1 MLRDTDMV
9 VDILAVVR
17 RVRHQVV
24 AAAVRIRSRLRETVT
39 AMDTVSAAVRH
50 QIVRRIVHQK
60 VKDISPLVATA
71 AHLEEATITTVVTN
85 PVAEAAAIVPET
97 PAVTG
102 QVAEAIMEVE
112 AVVIAP
118 VIPAVTN
125 QVAEAITVVEAAA
138 IAPAILVETSQV
150 AETIPVAAADIVP
163 AVTNPVV
170 ETILVAAAAIVPAVP
185 AVTNPVA
192 EAIPVAAAAIV
203 PAALAVTNPADII
216 PVAEVAIVPVVPVMD
231 LVAVLVDILVA
242 AIALAVPVMVP
253 VMVPVTVPV
262 TVPDIPATLL
272 HARCVPT
279 TRTTIITRARLGRI
293 TTIRLTSSYTTSSEW
308 L

>member
-1 MLRDTDMV
+1 MV

-50 QIVRRIVHQK
+50 QIVRRTVHQK
-60 VKDISPLVATA
+60 VKDISPRVATV
-71 AHLEEATITTVVTN
+71 AHLAEATITTVVTN
-85 PVAEAAAIVPET
+85 PAAEAAVIVPATPAVINPVAEIIPVAEAAVIVPAT
-97 PAVTG
+97 
-102 QVAEAIMEVE
+102 
-112 AVVIAP
+112 
-118 VIPAVTN
+118 
-125 QVAEAITVVEAAA
+125 
-138 IAPAILVETSQV
+138 
-150 AETIPVAAADIVP
+150 P

-170 ETILVAAAAIVPAVP
+170 EAITAAEAAVIVPA
-185 AVTNPVA
+185 
-192 EAIPVAAAAIV
+192 I
-203 PAALAVTNPADII
+203 LADILVVEII
-216 PVAEVAIVPVVPVMD
+216 PVAEVAIVLVAPVMD

-242 AIALAVPVMVP
+242 AIVLAVPVMVL
-253 VMVPVTVPV
+253 VTVL
-262 TVPDIPATLL
+262 DIPATLL

>member
-9 VDILAVVR
+9 VDILAVAR

-24 AAAVRIRSRLRETVT
+24 AAAVRIRSRLRETAT

-60 VKDISPLVATA
+60 VKDISPRVATA

-85 PVAEAAAIVPET
+85 PAAEAAAIVLET
-97 PAVTG
+97 PAATG
-102 QVAEAIMEVE
+102 QVAEAITEVE
-112 AVVIAP
+112 AAVIAP
-118 VIPAVTN
+118 AIPAVTN
-125 QVAEAITVVEAAA
+125 QVAEAITEVEAAVF
-138 IAPAILVETSQV
+138 APAIPAVTSQV

-163 AVTNPVV
+163 A
-170 ETILVAAAAIVPAVP
+170 AP
-185 AVTNPVA
+185 AVTNPV
-192 EAIPVAAAAIV
+192 EETIPVAAAAIV
-203 PAALAVTNPADII
+203 QAAPAVTNPADII
-216 PVAEVAIVPVVPVMD
+216 PVVEVAIVQVAPVMD

-242 AIALAVPVMVP
+242 AIALAVPVTVP
-253 VMVPVTVPV
+253 VMVPVTVL
-262 TVPDIPATLL
+262 DIPATLH

-279 TRTTIITRARLGRI
+279 TRTTITTRARLGRI

>member
-9 VDILAVVR
+9 VDILAVAR

-60 VKDISPLVATA
+60 IKGISPRVATA
-71 AHLEEATITTVVTN
+71 VHLEEATITTVVTS
-85 PVAEAAAIVPET
+85 PVAEAEVIAPVI

-102 QVAEAIMEVE
+102 QVAEAITEVE

-150 AETIPVAAADIVP
+150 AETIPVAVAAIVPAVP

-170 ETILVAAAAIVPAVP
+170 ETILVAAAD
-185 AVTNPVA
+185 
-192 EAIPVAAAAIV
+192 IV

-216 PVAEVAIVPVVPVMD
+216 PVAGVAIVPVAPVMD

-253 VMVPVTVPV
+253 VMVLVPV
-262 TVPDIPATLL
+262 LDIPATLL

-293 TTIRLTSSYTTSSEW
+293 TTIRLISSYTTSSEW

>member
-60 VKDISPLVATA
+60 VKDISPRVATA

-85 PVAEAAAIVPET
+85 PAAEAAAIVLET
-97 PAVTG
+97 PAATG
-102 QVAEAIMEVE
+102 QVAEAITEVE
-112 AVVIAP
+112 AAVIAP
-118 VIPAVTN
+118 AIPAVTN
-125 QVAEAITVVEAAA
+125 QVAEAITEVEAAV
-138 IAPAILVETSQV
+138 IAPAIPAVTSPVVETIPVAAAIVPAVPAVTSQV

-163 AVTNPVV
+163 A
-170 ETILVAAAAIVPAVP
+170 AP
-185 AVTNPVA
+185 AVTNPV
-192 EAIPVAAAAIV
+192 EETIPVAAAAIV
-203 PAALAVTNPADII
+203 RAALAVTNPADII
-216 PVAEVAIVPVVPVMD
+216 PVAEVAIVPVAPVMD

-253 VMVPVTVPV
+253 VMVL
-262 TVPDIPATLL
+262 DIPATLL

-293 TTIRLTSSYTTSSEW
+293 TTIRLISSYTTSSEW

>member
-60 VKDISPLVATA
+60 VTDISPRVATA

-85 PVAEAAAIVPET
+85 PAAEAAAIVLET
-97 PAVTG
+97 PAATG
-102 QVAEAIMEVE
+102 QVAEAITEVE
-112 AVVIAP
+112 AAVIAP
-118 VIPAVTN
+118 AIPAVTSP
-125 QVAEAITVVEAAA
+125 VVETIPVAAA
-138 IAPAILVETSQV
+138 IVPAVPAVTSQV

-163 AVTNPVV
+163 A
-170 ETILVAAAAIVPAVP
+170 AP
-185 AVTNPVA
+185 AVTNPV
-192 EAIPVAAAAIV
+192 EETIPVAAAAIV
-203 PAALAVTNPADII
+203 RAALAVTNPADII
-216 PVAEVAIVPVVPVMD
+216 PVAEVAIVPVAPVMD

-253 VMVPVTVPV
+253 VMVL
-262 TVPDIPATLL
+262 DIPATLL

-293 TTIRLTSSYTTSSEW
+293 TTIRLISSYTTSSEW